1 MAPAIIELLEP
12 HGAFLFYACSLCVV
26 GVISYI
32 FMPET
37 YGLSLEEIQKLYI
50 APKDDKKKTETKNI
64 TVSE

>member
-1 MAPAIIELLEP
+1 MAPAINVLLEP
-12 HGAFLFYACSLCVV
+12 HGAFLLYASVV
-26 GVISYI
+26 GMVLIISYM